1 MSDESLVGEIAVAY
15 DKAPVPSGASTDE
28 VSCCKSSKLS
38 TVQGSEGAGCEGC
51 ENSAGSFEAF

>member
-51 ENSAGSFEAF
+51 KNSADILEVF